1 MCARVAS
8 RGRMHLRPRSFATSS
23 PKAKMASGS
32 TPKAA
37 NQTIS
42 IVAALRAGARGYLLN
57 DDTLVAAPQAR
68 PARLIDA
75 SRATVA
81 PGGVEVT

>member
-1 MCARVAS
+1 
-8 RGRMHLRPRSFATSS
+8 
-23 PKAKMASGS
+23 
-32 TPKAA
+32 
-37 NQTIS
+37 
-42 IVAALRAGARGYLLN
+42 VAALRAGARGYLLN